1 MLVFLPPRL
10 FVRRFMTMIVMVN
23 AVIMIVVM
31 IAMVVVG
38 HVVTVIVVIG
48 MGMIVVVII
57 VIVVIMMIFVVMM
70 ISIFVVMMISVV
82 MIMFAL
88 CHRLPRRVRNFFFFG
103 EFLNDFIQFLILF
116 QEELFNLFQLVDATR
131 NHLVHFLFC
140 FPHFS
145 HHLSHHRMRHW
156 RRSSHW
162 RPLHNWRCRCCLLSV
177 NRYGIWDWGVNR
189 VGDNWS
195 SPSDI
200 WSHCNI
206 GALSQETNLLRN
218 LLYCL
223 VYLCLGRKTNENW
236 GKKLHSL
243 EFLSRNQIEVPC

>member
-1 MLVFLPPRL
+1 
-10 FVRRFMTMIVMVN
+10 
-23 AVIMIVVM
+23 
-31 IAMVVVG
+31 
-38 HVVTVIVVIG
+38 

-70 ISIFVVMMISVV
+70 ISIFVVMMISIFVVMMISIFVVMMIVVV

-145 HHLSHHRMRHW
+145 HHLSHHRMRH
-156 RRSSHW
+156 
-162 RPLHNWRCRCCLLSV
+162 
-177 NRYGIWDWGVNR
+177 
-189 VGDNWS
+189 
-195 SPSDI
+195 
-200 WSHCNI
+200 
-206 GALSQETNLLRN
+206 
-218 LLYCL
+218 
-223 VYLCLGRKTNENW
+223 
-236 GKKLHSL
+236 
-243 EFLSRNQIEVPC
+243 

>member
-70 ISIFVVMMISVV
+70 ISIFVVMMISIFVVMMIVVV
-82 MIMFAL
+82 MIMLAL

-145 HHLSHHRMRHW
+145 HHLSHHGMRH
-156 RRSSHW
+156 
-162 RPLHNWRCRCCLLSV
+162 
-177 NRYGIWDWGVNR
+177 
-189 VGDNWS
+189 
-195 SPSDI
+195 
-200 WSHCNI
+200 
-206 GALSQETNLLRN
+206 
-218 LLYCL
+218 
-223 VYLCLGRKTNENW
+223 
-236 GKKLHSL
+236 
-243 EFLSRNQIEVPC
+243 